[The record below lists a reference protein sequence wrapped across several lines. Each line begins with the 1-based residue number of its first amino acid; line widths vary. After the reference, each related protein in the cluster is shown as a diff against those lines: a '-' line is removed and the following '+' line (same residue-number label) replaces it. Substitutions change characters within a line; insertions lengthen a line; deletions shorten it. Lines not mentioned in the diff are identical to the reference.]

1 MPRTIAVVLLVLTLV
16 GCAQRYSPY
25 EPQPG
30 YPLEGDIASAYGIE
44 YRATLNRAWQGSETD
59 LRLCFLISLTTDG
72 CYSEAH
78 SERLRELLEHLGDGH
93 FAVVLQGCGPTVRN
107 EVGADLLFA
116 YGLDDGSERQVIT
129 WFRDE
134 YPLVTAACNV
144 QIEDYM
150 ATER

>member
-1 MPRTIAVVLLVLTLV
+1 MPRTIAAVLLALSLG
-16 GCAQRYSPY
+16 GCAQRYTPS

-30 YPLEGDIASAYGIE
+30 YPLESDIASAYGIE

-78 SERLRELLEHLGDGH
+78 SERLRELLEHLGDGR
-93 FAVVLQGCGPTVRN
+93 FAGVLQGCGPTVRN
-107 EVGADLLFA
+107 VVAGHLLHA
-116 YGLDDGSERQVIT
+116 YGLDDGSERQVFT

-134 YPLVTAACNV
+134 YPFVTAACKV

-150 ATER
+150 ATGR